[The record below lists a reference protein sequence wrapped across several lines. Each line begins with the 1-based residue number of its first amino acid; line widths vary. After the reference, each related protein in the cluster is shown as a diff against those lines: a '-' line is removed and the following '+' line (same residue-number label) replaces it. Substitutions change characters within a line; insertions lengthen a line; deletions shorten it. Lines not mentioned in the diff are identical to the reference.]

1 MSLEYWITDYISK
14 TLPRNAGHTLIKY
27 LMKRRKQMNKAQLI
41 EAIANEINVTKAT
54 AAASVDAFINTVTK
68 VLKKKGDVRLV
79 GFGTF
84 TTAKRKATTGR
95 NPQTGAAIKIPA
107 SVQPKFKPGKA
118 LKDALN

>member
-1 MSLEYWITDYISK
+1 
-14 TLPRNAGHTLIKY
+14 
-27 LMKRRKQMNKAQLI
+27 MNKQQLI
-41 EAIANEINVTKAT
+41 EAIANDVEVTKAP
-54 AAASVDAFINTVTK
+54 AAACLDSFVTIVTK
-68 VLKKKGDVRLV
+68 VLKKKGEVRLV

-84 TTAKRKATTGR
+84 TSAKRKATTGR

>member
-1 MSLEYWITDYISK
+1 
-14 TLPRNAGHTLIKY
+14 
-27 LMKRRKQMNKAQLI
+27 MNKQQLI
-41 EAIANEINVTKAT
+41 EAMANEVEVTKAT
-54 AAASVDAFINTVTK
+54 AAACLDSFINLVTK
-68 VLKKKGDVRLV
+68 VLKKKGEVRLV

-84 TTAKRKATTGR
+84 TSAKRKATTGR

>member
-1 MSLEYWITDYISK
+1 
-14 TLPRNAGHTLIKY
+14 
-27 LMKRRKQMNKAQLI
+27 MNKQQLI
-41 EAIANEINVTKAT
+41 EAIANDVDVTKAT
-54 AAASVDAFINTVTK
+54 AAACLDSFINTVTK
-68 VLKKKGDVRLV
+68 VLKKKDGEVRLV

-84 TTAKRKATTGR
+84 ATAKRKATTGR

>member
-1 MSLEYWITDYISK
+1 
-14 TLPRNAGHTLIKY
+14 
-27 LMKRRKQMNKAQLI
+27 MNKAQLI
-41 EAIANEINVTKAT
+41 EVIANDAEVTKA
-54 AAASVDAFINTVTK
+54 AAAACVDAFINNVTK
-68 VLKKKGDVRLV
+68 TLKKKGEVRLV

-84 TTAKRKATTGR
+84 ATPTRKATTGR

>member
-1 MSLEYWITDYISK
+1 
-14 TLPRNAGHTLIKY
+14 
-27 LMKRRKQMNKAQLI
+27 MNKQQLI
-41 EAIANEINVTKAT
+41 EAIANEVDVTKAT
-54 AAASVDAFINTVTK
+54 VAACLDAFINTVTK

-107 SVQPKFKPGKA
+107 STQPKFKPGKA